1 MGTKSV
7 INTDRLYWLGRY
19 SERVYTTLKLF
30 GKSFDELIEQL
41 TQTDYSK
48 FCSTLEIPNIYT
60 DKDDFIARYPFDP
73 EDPNS
78 IISNLTR
85 AYDNAIEL
93 REEIGSEALSYIQM
107 ALYSMQKAKGD
118 QAPAIEFQNVI
129 DDILAFWGIVDDQID
144 DENTRNIIKVGKRV
158 ERLDLYTRLKMNRV
172 DLNREVQRL
181 AGRIDRCSL
190 RYRTQSIAELQDA
203 VRAEELNYPAILKS
217 VENIL
222 EV

>member
-19 SERVYTTLKLF
+19 SERVYTTLRLF

-41 TQTDYSK
+41 TEADYSR
-48 FCSTLEIPNIYT
+48 FCSTLDIPNIYT
-60 DKDDFIARYPFDP
+60 DKDDFIARYAFDLT
-73 EDPNS
+73 DPNS

-93 REEIGSEALSYIQM
+93 REEIGSETLSYIQM
-107 ALYSMQKAKGD
+107 ALYSMQKAKED
-118 QAPAIEFQNVI
+118 QAPAIEFQDVT

-158 ERLDLYTRLKMNRV
+158 ERLDLYTRLRMNRV
-172 DLNREVQRL
+172 DINREVQRL

-190 RYRTQSIAELQDA
+190 RYRTQSIIELLDA
-203 VRAEELNYPAILKS
+203 VQAPELDYPAILKS
-217 VENIL
+217 VESIL